1 MSKYVSVSPTGGV
14 FYVDNIKD
22 FCNPRGLSVDGFK
35 KCLRYKQK
43 SFSEGWASY
52 YFENYVKKQSSVEN
66 EDISYVWNKEELW
79 FSADDCAKVFGYLV
93 KDGKA
98 PAVYDSSSKIGNI
111 HPMYFQG
118 KRKYW
123 NYSAICKFKHS
134 LLSNHM
140 KDLDEAKWNEFL
152 LKLESIKL
160 DVIQGKSQDKLPV
173 MTDNIQILKAKIDDL
188 EFKNLELT
196 INLKRETMRAETLF
210 NSLYKK
216 VIITYTKGFIKRDKV
231 EMVISVGELK
241 EYLTNILQ
249 AGHTVIS
256 VE

>member
-1 MSKYVSVSPTGGV
+1 MSKYVSVSTAGGV

-43 SFSEGWASY
+43 SFSEGWTSY
-52 YFENYVKKQSSVEN
+52 YFEDYAKKQKSIDN
-66 EDISYVWNKEELW
+66 QDISYVWNNEELW
-79 FSADDCAKVFGYLV
+79 FSADDCAKIFGYLV

-98 PAVYDSSSKIGNI
+98 PAVYDGTSKIGSI

-140 KDLDEAKWNEFL
+140 KDLDEGKWNEFL

-160 DVIQGKSQDKLPV
+160 DVIQGKSQNKLPV
-173 MTDNIQILKAKIDDL
+173 MTDNVQALKARIDDL
-188 EFKNLELT
+188 ELKNLELT
-196 INLKRETMRAETLF
+196 INLKRETMKAETLF
-210 NSLYKK
+210 NYLYNN
-216 VIITYTKGFIKRDKV
+216 VTITYTKGFIKREKV
-231 EMVISVGELK
+231 EKIVHVNELK
-241 EYLTNILQ
+241 DCLSNILK
-249 AGHTVIS
+249 AGWAVIS